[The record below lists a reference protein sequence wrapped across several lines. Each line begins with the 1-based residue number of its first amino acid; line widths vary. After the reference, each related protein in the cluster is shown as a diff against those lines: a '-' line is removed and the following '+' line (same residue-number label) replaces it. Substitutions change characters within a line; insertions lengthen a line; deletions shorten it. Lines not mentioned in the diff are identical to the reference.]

1 MTTKK
6 RASSWDGHLRDAAP
20 IINDDVPKAK
30 PERIA
35 ISVQDPDAND
45 FRIIV
50 KSERKPM
57 GEVKQMALRLPTELS
72 ARLDT
77 HVAGQ
82 RHAAIL
88 ALIEFGLDEL
98 IRQNKVLDI
107 K

>member
-1 MTTKK
+1 MTKAK
-6 RASSWDGHLRDAAP
+6 QSWADQLKDAVP
-20 IINDDVPKAK
+20 IEKSKPKAK

-35 ISVQDPDAND
+35 ISVQDPDVND
-45 FRIIV
+45 FRVIV

-57 GEVKQMALRLPTELS
+57 GEVKNMALRLPIELS
-72 ARLDT
+72 ARLDA

>member
-1 MTTKK
+1 MSKTKQNQT
-6 RASSWDGHLRDAAP
+6 WLGELQQAAP
-20 IINDDVPKAK
+20 VVLEEVKAK

-35 ISVQDPDAND
+35 VSVQDPDAND
-45 FRIIV
+45 FRVIV

-57 GEVKQMALRLPTELS
+57 GEVKAMSLRLPTELS

>member
-1 MTTKK
+1 MSKAK
-6 RASSWDGHLRDAAP
+6 PSWAAELQEAAP
-20 IINDDVPKAK
+20 NAKSEPKAK

-35 ISVQDPDAND
+35 VSVQDPDVND
-45 FRIIV
+45 FRVIV

-57 GEVKQMALRLPTELS
+57 GDVKAMSLRLPTELS

>member
-1 MTTKK
+1 MTKAKQSWADQLKDAVPIKK
-6 RASSWDGHLRDAAP
+6 SE
-20 IINDDVPKAK
+20 PKAK

-35 ISVQDPDAND
+35 ISVQDPNAND
-45 FRIIV
+45 FRVIV

-57 GEVKQMALRLPTELS
+57 GEVKNMALRLPIELS
-72 ARLDT
+72 SRLDA
-77 HVAGQ
+77 HIAGQ

-98 IRQNKVLDI
+98 IRQNKMLDI